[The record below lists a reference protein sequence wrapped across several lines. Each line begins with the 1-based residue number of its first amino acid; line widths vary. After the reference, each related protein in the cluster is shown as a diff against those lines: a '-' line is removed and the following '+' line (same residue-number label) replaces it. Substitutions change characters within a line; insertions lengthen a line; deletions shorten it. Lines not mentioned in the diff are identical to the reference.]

1 MVKSNNITLNNI
13 KNEIENR
20 KKTKNQEVF
29 GSNVT
34 EPKDAFLNGLLE
46 SLQSG
51 RQNSSVNHLKEIAN
65 KATEKKGLDKK
76 LTIIENNSN
85 SSFSNNE
92 QYISPS
98 NYRKPINIQEDDISR
113 EEQMFNNFQN
123 SKKVGLAE
131 SIENFGNNGNVGK
144 RMNEEQFNNRPPQQS
159 MLNEEHLIETVYKV
173 VNNCIG
179 EGFQPLFEEGMNNV
193 IVEMF
198 AVERIKKVMQEN
210 KEIIKGIVYEVLRE
224 IQAKSKAKQQAQ

>member
-1 MVKSNNITLNNI
+1 MAKSNNITLNNI

-29 GSNVT
+29 GSNVA

-76 LTIIENNSN
+76 LTITENNSN
-85 SSFSNNE
+85 SSFSNDE

-113 EEQMFNNFQN
+113 EEQMFKNFQQ
-123 SKKVGLAE
+123 SKKVGLAD
-131 SIENFGNNGNVGK
+131 SIENFGNNGK
-144 RMNEEQFNNRPPQQS
+144 RLNEQQFNNRPQQS
-159 MLNEEHLIETVYKV
+159 ILNEEHLIETVYKV
-173 VNNCIG
+173 VNNCMG